1 MDLVQASKEAKV
13 CSSVFQAERND
24 DAVWDALVDKA
35 ADIAAFYNIDP
46 SIPRRAGRQQHREN
60 VEADTPSAYW
70 SRAVY
75 FPFLDHL
82 VSELNELLVK
92 PLPGFQAQ
100 YTRYLLLLLMSR
112 YYHSCICIC
121 VTVIV
126 TIKLFKFQVSFKTF
140 QKSVWKT
147 SITTMAMTCI

>member
-1 MDLVQASKEAKV
+1 MSVSLENRCDFVGQRWSEFSLVYEREIREQKAGALPDREDSDRETLVQASKEAKV

-70 SRAVY
+70 RRAVY

-92 PLPGFQAQ
+92 PFTGLLGTIS
-100 YTRYLLLLLMSR
+100 YTR
-112 YYHSCICIC
+112 
-121 VTVIV
+121 
-126 TIKLFKFQVSFKTF
+126 
-140 QKSVWKT
+140 
-147 SITTMAMTCI
+147 